1 MIHKI
6 LNEQSTEYLMET
18 KQRHQREQEKVQES
32 ELYDVD
38 FTVYLDKNIFQIL
51 GIVFLFVLLLFIKTF
66 ARQFYQLIVRRQI
79 PDFGTV
85 TFVLFAVGAVF
96 FVAIIVW
103 CLWLWLRPKPHIVR
117 NQLQYRG
124 KVYHYS
130 EITGIH
136 INSIQS
142 ASVYVE
148 GRKLFT
154 VTGDYV
160 NYGTLIAWAEKC
172 RIPIQQKKSQEISPE
187 QIKKITER
195 IMVIVMITVIVMVF
209 LMLFAAIFPLR
220 L

>member
-6 LNEQSTEYLMET
+6 LDDYSMET
-18 KQRHQREQEKVQES
+18 KHRRQREQEKVQES
-32 ELYDVD
+32 ELHDID
-38 FTVYLDKNIFQIL
+38 FTVYLDKNIFLIL
-51 GIVFLFVLLLFIKTF
+51 GIGFLFVFLQFIKTF

-79 PDFGTV
+79 PNFGTV
-85 TFVLFAVGAVF
+85 TFVLFAVGAV
-96 FVAIIVW
+96 IIL

-136 INSIQS
+136 INSIRLT
-142 ASVYVE
+142 SVYVD

-160 NYGTLIAWAEKC
+160 NYETLIAWAEKC
-172 RIPIQQKKSQEISPE
+172 RIPIQQKNSQEMSPE
-187 QIKKITER
+187 QIKKISER
-195 IMVIVMITVIVMVF
+195 IMVIVMVTVIAMTFF
-209 LMLFAAIFPLR
+209 LLYDFVN
-220 L
+220 